1 MAKRSLI
8 VGVMMLLA
16 LALIA
21 AASGCG
27 SDSSADSS
35 ISKKQFVKRANTL
48 CVDTEFEQLGKAQKY
63 SSEHPEAEEAD
74 LIQPALVPT
83 LKKELKDLE
92 ALGTP
97 DGDEEELE
105 AIYEALQ
112 KGIEGAESDPAS
124 VVKPQSNPFNEVN
137 KLATAYG
144 IGDCG
149 RNP

>member
-1 MAKRSLI
+1 MAKWPLVAS
-8 VGVMMLLA
+8 VMMLLA
-16 LALIA
+16 F
-21 AASGCG
+21 ASIVVAGGCG
-27 SDSSADSS
+27 SDSSASS
-35 ISKKQFVKRANTL
+35 SVSKKQFVERANRL

-63 SSEHPEAEEAD
+63 SSEHPKAEEAD

-83 LKKELKDLE
+83 LKKELKELE

-105 AIYEALQ
+105 ALYVALR

-124 VVKPQSNPFNEVN
+124 VVKPQSNPFNEAN